1 MKRRRRKRRERI
13 RMFLLLIVV
22 ATTVLMLTAAAGR
35 SDDGE
40 CMEGRSEV
48 GKFEQIPS
56 CTQTVHTMTGAA
68 EPEQEKEFEEWVKPH
83 IEGMVPVY
91 GREGIDYI
99 SFEDF
104 DKIAKI
110 VYAEA
115 KTESFDG
122 KVAVAEVVLNRVESD
137 NFPNTV
143 EEVITQESAFSAYGA
158 SGDAPLDTECMEA
171 VQEAV
176 NGRIFPSGVV
186 YFREG
191 HYHTFGEPY
200 TVIGNHYFSTE

>member
-1 MKRRRRKRRERI
+1 MQDKKWILEAAAFLI
-13 RMFLLLIVV
+13 SEVIILVLLL
-22 ATTVLMLTAAAGR
+22 AAVNSGKQAHDMNKQR
-35 SDDGE
+35 QQSLISVQVFPA
-40 CMEGRSEV
+40 CMD
-48 GKFEQIPS
+48 KIIK
-56 CTQTVHTMTGAA
+56 HA
-68 EPEQEKEFEEWVKPH
+68 ETRIQEKSIQDWIKPH
-83 IEGMVPVY
+83 RDGMIPVY
-91 GREGIDYI
+91 DRAGIDYI

-200 TVIGNHYFSTE
+200 TVIENHYFSTE